1 MTIGLTPAAAQRIQ
15 QQLAQRGRGLGLR
28 LSVKSSGCHGY
39 SYVMDYA
46 DELKAGDQVFESHGA
61 RLVVDSPSIAFME
74 GATLDFV
81 KEGLNQRFR
90 VVNPK
95 AKDLCGC
102 GESFSLA

>member
-1 MTIGLTPAAAQRIQ
+1 MTIGLTPDAARRIQ

-28 LSVKSSGCHGY
+28 LSVKSSGCNGY

-46 DELKAGDQVFESHGA
+46 DEVKADDQGFEAHGA
-61 RLVVDSPSIAFME
+61 RVGVDAPSIGFME
-74 GATLDFV
+74 GAILDFV
-81 KEGLNQRFR
+81 REGLNQRFR
-90 VVNPK
+90 VLNPK

>member
-1 MTIGLTPAAAQRIQ
+1 MTIGLTAAAAGRIQ
-15 QQLAQRGRGLGLR
+15 QQLAERGRGLGLR

-46 DELKAGDQVFESHGA
+46 DEIKAEDQVFEAHGA
-61 RLVVDSPSIAFME
+61 KLVIDTPSIGFMD
-74 GATLDFV
+74 GSTLDFV
-81 KEGLNQRFR
+81 REGLNQRFR
-90 VVNPK
+90 VLNPK